1 MPSVAYAFLTLLVLA
16 TPALAQ
22 VAAEPASVS
31 ITADIIRANI
41 RVSTPQKVVLT
52 VAVLVDKDERAYEL
66 ADRPSGIPKDE
77 PGGCV
82 VAKRTPPS
90 PAGLCFKTP
99 TCACEISG
107 ASAELFGEALP
118 WGPGYTCKLRIAAPL
133 LSERNSPP
141 ASKLERDPEWPRPL
155 DSLARTRSH

>member
-52 VAVLVDKDERAYEL
+52 VAVLVDKDDRAYEL

-77 PGGCV
+77 
-82 VAKRTPPS
+82 
-90 PAGLCFKTP
+90 
-99 TCACEISG
+99 
-107 ASAELFGEALP
+107 
-118 WGPGYTCKLRIAAPL
+118 
-133 LSERNSPP
+133 SPP
-141 ASKLERDPEWPRPL
+141 ASKLERDPEQVWTARQPRSDL
-155 DSLARTRSH
+155 LSRIRER

>member
-82 VAKRTPPS
+82 IAGSLAPRQLVSLPFKAAGATPP
-90 PAGLCFKTP
+90 FKLILEVQTP
-99 TCACEISG
+99 DT
-107 ASAELFGEALP
+107 EA
-118 WGPGYTCKLRIAAPL
+118 PGGC
-133 LSERNSPP
+133 
-141 ASKLERDPEWPRPL
+141 
-155 DSLARTRSH
+155 RTTNVMLNDLK

>member
-1 MPSVAYAFLTLLVLA
+1 MRSVAYAFLTLLVLA

-82 VAKRTPPS
+82 VA
-90 PAGLCFKTP
+90 G
-99 TCACEISG
+99 
-107 ASAELFGEALP
+107 
-118 WGPGYTCKLRIAAPL
+118 
-133 LSERNSPP
+133 
-141 ASKLERDPEWPRPL
+141 
-155 DSLARTRSH
+155 SLAPRQLEIGRASCRERV